1 MRSVFLVTTLNVLI
15 VITQNDYYIDTLFT
29 TCYNMEYYHFLLL
42 LYSKRLSHQ
51 CHHTEH
57 QTTITHNEI
66 FNVSQYMHC
75 YNLELQLRTSPVK
88 FTVTFFLLLRI
99 IHNTECYTTVIHN
112 KFFNCH
118 EYMVC
123 YHLESTIK
131 NATEKESIHSF
142 KCAHYP
148 MRMFL
153 PLNGVFSA
161 API

>member
-29 TCYNMEYYHFLLL
+29 TCYKMEYYHFLLS

-51 CHHTEH
+51 CHHTER
-57 QTTITHNEI
+57 QTTITHNET
-66 FNVSQYMHC
+66 FNGPQYMYC
-75 YNLELQLRTSPVK
+75 YNLELQLRTSLVK
-88 FTVTFFLLLRI
+88 FTVTFFYFLRI

-123 YHLESTIK
+123 YQVELQSKTLLKKKVFTVLSMPFIL
-131 NATEKESIHSF
+131 
-142 KCAHYP
+142 CAC
-148 MRMFL
+148 FCL
-153 PLNGVFSA
+153 
-161 API
+161 